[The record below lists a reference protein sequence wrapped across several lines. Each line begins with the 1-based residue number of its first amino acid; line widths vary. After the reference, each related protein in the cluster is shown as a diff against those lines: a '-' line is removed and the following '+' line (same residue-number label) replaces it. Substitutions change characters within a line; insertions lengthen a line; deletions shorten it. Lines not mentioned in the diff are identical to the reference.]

1 MKQKRAYKYRFYPTS
16 EQKQIF
22 ARTFGCCRYI
32 YNWGLRMRTD
42 AYYKHQQ
49 RMSYDDTS
57 ALLTQL
63 KKQDDHAWLNEVPAV
78 PLQQSLRHL
87 DRAFRNFFEGHANY
101 PTFKKRHESQAAS
114 CVGTAFQLKGQ
125 SLTLVKIDDPLD
137 IHWSHPLPDRLKPT
151 SVTVTKDCADRY
163 FVSIQ
168 FEEDINSLPVVNK
181 QVGLDLGL
189 KSMVAL
195 STLAKPVMSVSTSWK
210 T

>member
-87 DRAFRNFFEGHANY
+87 DRAFRNFFEGHAN
-101 PTFKKRHESQAAS
+101 
-114 CVGTAFQLKGQ
+114 
-125 SLTLVKIDDPLD
+125 
-137 IHWSHPLPDRLKPT
+137 
-151 SVTVTKDCADRY
+151 
-163 FVSIQ
+163 
-168 FEEDINSLPVVNK
+168 
-181 QVGLDLGL
+181 
-189 KSMVAL
+189 
-195 STLAKPVMSVSTSWK
+195 
-210 T
+210 